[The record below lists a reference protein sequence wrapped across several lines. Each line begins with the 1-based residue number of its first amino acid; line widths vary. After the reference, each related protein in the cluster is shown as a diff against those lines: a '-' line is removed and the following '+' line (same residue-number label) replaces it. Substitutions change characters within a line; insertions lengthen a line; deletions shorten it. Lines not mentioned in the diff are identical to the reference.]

1 MREQSN
7 SSLADALRALPQH
20 APNGDV
26 WSQLAAEL
34 GAPVGARRR
43 TWPYFAAAAAV
54 LIAVAATLTMPHQ
67 PATVPSVATSNA
79 TSANTSEPAN
89 VATVEPSN
97 HDQITHD
104 QITHDQITAL
114 QTRSR
119 ELEQWLH
126 QTAGAA
132 APLPGRDMAA
142 AAEIENL
149 IGIVDVQLTAPD
161 QSNRRDEEKLWRRR
175 VDLLEDL
182 TALRYS
188 NYRLAES
195 DTFANGHPA
204 TWIN

>member
-1 MREQSN
+1 MRKETN
-7 SSLADALRALPQH
+7 GSLGDALRELPMH

-26 WSQLAAEL
+26 WSQLTAEL
-34 GAPVGARRR
+34 GTSARTRRR

-54 LIAVAATLTMPHQ
+54 LIAVAAMLTMPHR
-67 PATVPSVATSNA
+67 PATVANVATSNA

-89 VATVEPSN
+89 VAAIDPTNPE
-97 HDQITHD
+97 QL
-104 QITHDQITAL
+104 TAL

-132 APLPGRDMAA
+132 APLPGRDLAA
-142 AAEIENL
+142 AMEIENL
-149 IGIVDVQLTAPD
+149 ISVVDVQLTAPD
-161 QSNRRDEEKLWRRR
+161 QSNRHDEEKLWRRR

-195 DTFANGHPA
+195 DGVARSQPA

>member
-1 MREQSN
+1 MREEN
-7 SSLADALRALPQH
+7 NHSLGQALRGLPLQS
-20 APNGDV
+20 PDGDM

-34 GAPVGARRR
+34 TPARTRRR

-54 LIAVAATLTMPHQ
+54 LIAVAAMLTMPHR
-67 PATVPSVATSNA
+67 PATVANVASSNNA
-79 TSANTSEPAN
+79 STDTSEPAN
-89 VATVEPSN
+89 VATTDTSN
-97 HDQITHD
+97 QL
-104 QITHDQITAL
+104 TAL
-114 QTRSR
+114 QSRSR

-132 APLPGRDMAA
+132 APLPGRDLAA
-142 AAEIENL
+142 AMEIENL
-149 IGIVDVQLTAPD
+149 ISVVDVQLAAPN
-161 QSNRRDEEKLWRRR
+161 QGDEGKLWRRR

-195 DTFANGHPA
+195 DGVANGQPA

>member
-1 MREQSN
+1 MREQTN

-34 GAPVGARRR
+34 GAPVRARRR

-67 PATVPSVATSNA
+67 PATVPNVATSNA

-97 HDQITHD
+97 HD

>member
-1 MREQSN
+1 MREQTD
-7 SSLADALRALPQH
+7 SSLGRALRGLPLRS
-20 APNGDV
+20 PDRDV

-34 GAPVGARRR
+34 APARTRRR
-43 TWPYFAAAAAV
+43 AWPYFAAAASV
-54 LIAVAATLTMPHQ
+54 LIAVAALLTLPHR
-67 PATVPSVATSNA
+67 PATVPHSASS
-79 TSANTSEPAN
+79 TSASTNTGEPAN
-89 VATVEPSN
+89 VATADTSN
-97 HDQITHD
+97 QAEL
-104 QITHDQITAL
+104 TAL

-132 APLPGRDMAA
+132 APLPGRDLAA
-142 AAEIENL
+142 AMEIENL
-149 IGIVDVQLTAPD
+149 ISVVDVQLAAPD
-161 QSNRRDEEKLWRRR
+161 RSDGHAEEKLWRRR

-195 DTFANGHPA
+195 DTSANGQPT